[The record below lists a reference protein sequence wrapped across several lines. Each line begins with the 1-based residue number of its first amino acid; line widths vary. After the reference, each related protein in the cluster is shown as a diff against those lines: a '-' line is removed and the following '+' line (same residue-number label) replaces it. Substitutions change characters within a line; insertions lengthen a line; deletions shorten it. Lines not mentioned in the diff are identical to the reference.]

1 VIRLLKIKYGEKIM
15 KKYIALMAVVIGLF
29 FVSCSKPEF
38 SGKVVVDIINADC
51 ATVGC
56 ADFTIRVET
65 DKVNTSVIKAE
76 SVSHFEYEYNASL
89 YVWAQTSAIIEE
101 AGSEVNIK
109 IYRDGAVI
117 AESHSVASASEYGN
131 TLPARLFA
139 VVAKEIIE

>member
-1 VIRLLKIKYGEKIM
+1 
-15 KKYIALMAVVIGLF
+15 
-29 FVSCSKPEF
+29 
-38 SGKVVVDIINADC
+38 
-51 ATVGC
+51 
-56 ADFTIRVET
+56 
-65 DKVNTSVIKAE
+65 
-76 SVSHFEYEYNASL
+76 
-89 YVWAQTSAIIEE
+89 VWAQTSAIIEE